1 MLIQAVPA
9 GVVVLAVEETVQGQ
23 QMEQTEQQ
31 TLAAALGQVLQ
42 MVEQVVLVL

>member
-1 MLIQAVPA
+1 M
-9 GVVVLAVEETVQGQ
+9 VLAVVAMVQEQ

-42 MVEQVVLVL
+42 MVGLVVLVL